1 MKFPMSVSTAK
12 LNSIFHIDSYNIDHR
27 LKTERGAVCPITQES
42 IKDVFSNIFK
52 IEYHEWIKSTFKFKK
67 GTNIEELIST
77 SCPILIEFS
86 ASCDF
91 SQNKKRTEK
100 YLLGVIIDAKHK
112 ISPAGE
118 YTLILP
124 PLEYSGRD
132 IIIGLNLNYNFIDN
146 AMFASMDNPIFLIRK
161 EMMDMIGNKYASH
174 ISRIGITSFQ

>member
-1 MKFPMSVSTAK
+1 MISNRCARKSLVTNC
-12 LNSIFHIDSYNIDHR
+12 NSIISKNYLRFLVDSN
-27 LKTERGAVCPITQES
+27 
-42 IKDVFSNIFK
+42 
-52 IEYHEWIKSTFKFKK
+52 
-67 GTNIEELIST
+67 
-77 SCPILIEFS
+77 
-86 ASCDF
+86 
-91 SQNKKRTEK
+91 
-100 YLLGVIIDAKHK
+100 DAKHK

-132 IIIGLNLNYNFIDN
+132 ILIGLNLNYNFIDN